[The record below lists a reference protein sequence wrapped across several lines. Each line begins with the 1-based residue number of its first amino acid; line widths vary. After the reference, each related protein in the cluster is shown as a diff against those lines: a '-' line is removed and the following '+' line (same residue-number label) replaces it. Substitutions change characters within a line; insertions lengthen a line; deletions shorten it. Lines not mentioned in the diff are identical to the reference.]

1 MNKSAVIRALA
12 LTVLASLLGSAPA
25 QTMEQK
31 LSAETRIEIQEA
43 AAFTDGFV
51 IPCPD
56 AFNPSDFHVVCV
68 DTSETGWTAA
78 QLRDWADYGLSHW
91 RVFTAWT
98 REDRYWMQT
107 LVNFAREEMLM
118 IFVLNDASKVVYFA
132 SSLAD

>member
-12 LTVLASLLGSAPA
+12 LTVLASLLGSALA

-31 LSAETRIEIQEA
+31 LSPETRIEIQEA

-56 AFNPSDFHVVCV
+56 AFNPSEFHVVCV

-78 QLRDWADYGLSHW
+78 QLRDWSDYGLSHW
-91 RVFTAWT
+91 RVYNAWT
-98 REDRYWMQT
+98 REDGNWMLT
-107 LVNFAREEMLM
+107 LVNFTREELL
-118 IFVLNDASKVVYFA
+118 IILVTGDASRVVYVA